1 MRSLARRAVA
11 RASRCFRGSSGG
23 PAAWCGR
30 RVLNVT
36 VTSASDT
43 SGEGLA
49 VTSGRS
55 SVGTLPWLQ
64 ETDGI
69 LRPRDYVRLLGQ
81 GVLYLLHGA
90 PASVR
95 RKVRPDAK
103 LARFDS
109 ASLRLPDSPASRD
122 AQRLCAQVPAVVNHS
137 FRTYLWAVLLGL
149 RDGLRYDA
157 EMVYVASLLHDVG
170 FTEVQHATDGRPC
183 CLTFPAARMAVEV
196 GAAAGWDERR
206 CDAIAEAIT
215 LHANLYVG
223 RRYGPEAYLLYAGAR
238 LDQTGFR
245 FGDLHPEDVD
255 RVLARYPREGWKRS
269 CCQMM
274 RNQADGVPGSRVSF
288 YTRSLAGNCFIKR
301 APFQD

>member
-1 MRSLARRAVA
+1 
-11 RASRCFRGSSGG
+11 
-23 PAAWCGR
+23 
-30 RVLNVT
+30 
-36 VTSASDT
+36 
-43 SGEGLA
+43 
-49 VTSGRS
+49 
-55 SVGTLPWLQ
+55 
-64 ETDGI
+64 
-69 LRPRDYVRLLGQ
+69 
-81 GVLYLLHGA
+81 
-90 PASVR
+90 VR
-95 RKVRPDAK
+95 RKFRPDAK
-103 LARFDS
+103 RARFDS

-122 AQRLCAQVPAVVNHS
+122 AQRLCAQVPAVVDHS
-137 FRTYLWAVLLGL
+137 FRTYLWAALLGL

-170 FTEVQHATDGRPC
+170 FAEVQHATDGRPC

-223 RRYGPEAYLLYAGAR
+223 RRYGREAYLLYAGAR

-255 RVLARYPREGWKRS
+255 RVLVRYPREGWKRS

-274 RNQADGVPGSRVSF
+274 CNQADGVPGSRVSF